1 VVVPA
6 NGESGGTYHLLPHE
20 KWAGSH
26 ADRFISRKAA
36 ITPEHL
42 EQTLGPTAFALFL
55 AFRVNLRL
63 FQAIA
68 MTIVAVA
75 GVMIV
80 VINIDGGPISTN
92 QHPELIA
99 SVVAAIVFWS
109 LVLVGVCSLLAL
121 YVRRAQWLR
130 ERRLYAG

>member
-1 VVVPA
+1 VVPS

-20 KWAGSH
+20 RWAGSH
-26 ADRFISRKAA
+26 ADRFISRKAV
-36 ITPEHL
+36 ITPERL

-68 MTIVAVA
+68 LTIVAVA

-109 LVLVGVCSLLAL
+109 LVLVGVCSLVAL
-121 YVRRAQWLR
+121 YVRRAQWMR
-130 ERRLYAG
+130 ERRLYGG

>member
-42 EQTLGPTAFALFL
+42 EKTLGPTAFALFL

-68 MTIVAVA
+68 LTIVAVA

-109 LVLVGVCSLLAL
+109 LVLVGVCSLLAI
-121 YVRRAQWLR
+121 YVRRAQWQR